1 VDVVQSAVP
10 DAFVVTPKQHRD
22 ERGVFL
28 ECYRS
33 DFLADALGYSLSLRQ
48 ANCSVSAAGVLRGI
62 HSAGLPPGQAKY
74 VTCVQGAV
82 LDVIVDIRVGSP
94 TFGQWDSVRLDDRD
108 RKAVYISEGLGH
120 AFISLTDG
128 ATVFY
133 MCSDVYSPNREF
145 GINALDP
152 EIGIE
157 WPQNLK
163 PNLSPKDE
171 AAPMLDE
178 AAAAGILP
186 SFDDCQAH
194 YRALASTS
202 KA

>member
-1 VDVVQSAVP
+1 MDIVESAVP
-10 DAFVVTPKQHRD
+10 DAFIVAPKQHHD
-22 ERGVFL
+22 DRGVFL

-33 DFLADALGYSLSLRQ
+33 DLLAEVLGYSLDLRQ
-48 ANCSVSAAGVLRGI
+48 ANCSVSSAGVLRGI
-62 HSAGLPPGQAKY
+62 HSATLPPGQAKY
-74 VTCVQGAV
+74 VTCARGAV
-82 LDVIVDIRVGSP
+82 LDVIVDIRVGAP
-94 TFGQWDSVRLDDRD
+94 TFGQWDSVQLDDRD

-133 MCSDVYSPNREF
+133 MCSDTYSPSREF
-145 GINALDP
+145 GVNPLDP

-157 WPQNLK
+157 WPQQLE

-171 AAPMLDE
+171 AAPMLAE
-178 AAAAGILP
+178 AAAARILP
-186 SFDDCQAH
+186 SYDECRAH
-194 YRALASTS
+194 YRALASAS